1 MRVLSDDDIA
11 ALLDLGELLDVT
23 ADALRAQGRG
33 DVERPPRPH
42 FPVGRGLVDAP
53 SDSAEGG
60 SATDPCGTGLV
71 MPAYIHGADHYA
83 TKVAGVHDGNVER
96 GLPTVNASITL
107 TAADTGLPAAM
118 LAGNRITNARTGCIG
133 GLAARE
139 LAVPSGEGDGGSDG
153 GGGSD
158 GDDTEKG
165 MVLGVLGA
173 GEQARWQTRAIRAAV
188 DLAAV
193 RVYSPSDSRE
203 ACAADL
209 RAEGIDARAVET
221 PTAAVTGADVVVT
234 ATTATEPTF
243 DGNDL
248 KPGALVVAVG
258 AYTAEMRELDD
269 RTVERA
275 AACYAD
281 VPAEAADT
289 GDFPT
294 QSGDDLLPFS
304 DVLSGKDD
312 RSSPTDVLVVA
323 SVGTAVLDAAAG
335 EYVLKRA
342 QREERGRELSL

>member
-11 ALLDLGELLDVT
+11 ALLDLDDLLDVT

-53 SDSAEGG
+53 GDSADGG
-60 SATDPCGTGLV
+60 AATDPCGTGLV

-83 TKVAGVHDGNVER
+83 TKVAGIHDGNVER

-107 TAADTGLPAAM
+107 TAADTGLPAAV

-139 LAVPSGEGDGGSDG
+139 LAVRSG
-153 GGGSD
+153 GGNGIET
-158 GDDTEKG
+158 GV
-165 MVLGVLGA
+165 VLGVLGA
-173 GEQARWQTRAIRAAV
+173 GEQARWQTHAIRAAV
-188 DLAAV
+188 GVKEV
-193 RVYSPSDSRE
+193 RVHSPSDSRE
-203 ACAADL
+203 ACASDL
-209 RAEGIDARAVET
+209 REAGIDARAVDT
-221 PTAAVTGADVVVT
+221 PQAAVTGADVVVT

-243 DGNDL
+243 DGDDL
-248 KPGALVVAVG
+248 QPGALVVAVG

-269 RTVERA
+269 RTIERA

-281 VPAEAADT
+281 VPAEAAET
-289 GDFPT
+289 GDFPGHT
-294 QSGDDLLPFS
+294 ADGLVPFS
-304 DVLSGKDD
+304 AVLSGDHG
-312 RSSPTDVLVVA
+312 RASPTDVVVVA

-335 EYVLKRA
+335 EYLLNRA
-342 QREERGRELSL
+342 KSAGLGRELPL